1 MLYNFLIFLDPS
13 KIDQA
18 PSNKTIVEGSN
29 VTLHCNATG
38 SPASNITWTKDGS
51 PTALHEGE
59 QYAISNISRQQHG
72 NYKCTA
78 WNGVGEQSKTSFSI
92 NVLCKQFQG
101 NFFLL
106 VTVCFIGSSLW
117 WKVIIFYKGL
127 GRWAEIVL
135 ISNQMLLLT
144 MQFNMYRLHTYLNSL
159 SLTHS
164 LQGILPKNL
173 F

>member
-1 MLYNFLIFLDPS
+1 MYHYAASACIQFPAEFIDSVHVNLKILLYNFLIFLDPS
-13 KIDQA
+13 EIDQA

-59 QYAISNISRQQHG
+59 KYAISNISRQQYG

-92 NVLCKQFQG
+92 NVLCKQF
-101 NFFLL
+101 
-106 VTVCFIGSSLW
+106 
-117 WKVIIFYKGL
+117 
-127 GRWAEIVL
+127 
-135 ISNQMLLLT
+135 
-144 MQFNMYRLHTYLNSL
+144 
-159 SLTHS
+159 
-164 LQGILPKNL
+164 
-173 F
+173 

>member
-1 MLYNFLIFLDPS
+1 MNCPWAHTVHWNHCVESVKLGEINYYAASGCIQFPAEFIDSVHVNLKILLCIFLIFLDPS
-13 KIDQA
+13 KIDQTS
-18 PSNKTIVEGSN
+18 SNKTILEGSN

-92 NVLCKQFQG
+92 NVLCKQFEG
-101 NFFLL
+101 IFFF
-106 VTVCFIGSSLW
+106 V
-117 WKVIIFYKGL
+117 
-127 GRWAEIVL
+127 
-135 ISNQMLLLT
+135 M
-144 MQFNMYRLHTYLNSL
+144 
-159 SLTHS
+159 
-164 LQGILPKNL
+164 
-173 F
+173 

>member
-13 KIDQA
+13 NIDQA

-51 PTALHEGE
+51 PTVLHEGE
-59 QYAISNISRQQHG
+59 EYVISNISRQQHG

-92 NVLCKQFQG
+92 NVLCKQF
-101 NFFLL
+101 
-106 VTVCFIGSSLW
+106 
-117 WKVIIFYKGL
+117 
-127 GRWAEIVL
+127 
-135 ISNQMLLLT
+135 
-144 MQFNMYRLHTYLNSL
+144 
-159 SLTHS
+159 
-164 LQGILPKNL
+164 
-173 F
+173 

>member
-1 MLYNFLIFLDPS
+1 MNLKILLYNFLIFLDPS

-59 QYAISNISRQQHG
+59 QYAISNISQKQHG

-92 NVLCKQFQG
+92 NVLCKQFEG
-101 NFFLL
+101 IFFLH
-106 VTVCFIGSSLW
+106 VTVFFIGSSLR
-117 WKVIIFYKGL
+117 WKVIIHVSYKGL
-127 GRWAEIVL
+127 GIWAEIVL
-135 ISNQMLLLT
+135 ISSQMLLLT
-144 MQFNMYRLHTYLNSL
+144 VQFNTYIGCTLNSTACL
-159 SLTHS
+159 
-164 LQGILPKNL
+164 
-173 F
+173 